1 MCKCVCTALWV
12 ALLAA
17 PVAAANDW
25 RRWISQAADSLSHAS
40 RAELSLPRVDGGER
54 LSPAELEAPLLGA
67 RLSWLAY
74 AEKRREVEAGLA
86 LLGSGME
93 LVRFSPQ
100 RDSKGAQWL
109 VARDAESGT
118 LWVAFRGTASLA
130 DVELREVVEA
140 ELRVRPCE
148 RLALCGHSLGGAL
161 AMTLLG
167 AGLLP
172 CASGDAGYAH
182 WPGGELVYL
191 DPAGGGAR
199 RVPRAQRD
207 RVLHLHRA
215 VHPDAAA
222 HHKCYFDFTLT
233 R

>member
-25 RRWISQAADSLSHAS
+25 RRWVSQAADSLSHAS

-100 RDSKGAQWL
+100 RDSRGAQWL

-130 DVELREVVEA
+130 DVVHDLMAAPEQTGAGDAFHSGFLRAARAAAEERREAVEGRKTQTHHGMTGPSSVVGA
-140 ELRVRPCE
+140 ARGGR
-148 RLALCGHSLGGAL
+148 GGA
-161 AMTLLG
+161 
-167 AGLLP
+167 
-172 CASGDAGYAH
+172 
-182 WPGGELVYL
+182 
-191 DPAGGGAR
+191 AR
-199 RVPRAQRD
+199 PSV
-207 RVLHLHRA
+207 
-215 VHPDAAA
+215 
-222 HHKCYFDFTLT
+222 
-233 R
+233 

>member
-100 RDSKGAQWL
+100 RDSRGAQWL

-130 DVELREVVEA
+130 DVVHDLMAAPEQTGAGDAFHSGFLRAARAAAEERREAVEREEDTDTPWDDWSVQRGRSCA
-140 ELRVRPCE
+140 RWSRRSCASVRVR
-148 RLALCGHSLGGAL
+148 GS
-161 AMTLLG
+161 
-167 AGLLP
+167 P
-172 CASGDAGYAH
+172 CAATASA
-182 WPGGELVYL
+182 
-191 DPAGGGAR
+191 AR
-199 RVPRAQRD
+199 
-207 RVLHLHRA
+207 
-215 VHPDAAA
+215 
-222 HHKCYFDFTLT
+222 
-233 R
+233 